1 MDENKEKGKNEKRW
15 GWLQLLLVILLIS
28 GAFLFSRYLSSLQ
41 IEPQPETSAEELR
54 PLVEVVEV
62 KPQTHRLRFTTT
74 GTVQVR
80 AMTNIVPQVSGRIVK
95 VDANAFAGGLF
106 TPETILF
113 SIDKKEYVLA
123 LEQMKAEV
131 SRVETELELQQARSE
146 TAAAE
151 WRDLNQGKPVP
162 PLVGETPQLKTAQ
175 AAVDAA
181 ISQLKNARLDL
192 SRTEF
197 SLPFSGRI
205 TELELDIGQNVVAG
219 QSYGQAYW
227 LNALEVDMPL
237 KSRQLKW
244 LLEAEDPEI
253 TVLSEFLNG
262 VSYPASV
269 KRIAAKLDPQTRMS
283 RAILGFDIQ
292 VPELLP
298 DVFVEI
304 DVVGPERQ
312 NVWVLPLS
320 ALQENGG
327 IWTVTGN
334 NTLNL
339 LRPPI
344 IQITED
350 AVVAESDGSTIK
362 VVLGNLTEAT
372 QHTPVRL
379 SEKNLDEAQPDE
391 R

>member
-151 WRDLNQGKPVP
+151 WRDLNPGKPVP